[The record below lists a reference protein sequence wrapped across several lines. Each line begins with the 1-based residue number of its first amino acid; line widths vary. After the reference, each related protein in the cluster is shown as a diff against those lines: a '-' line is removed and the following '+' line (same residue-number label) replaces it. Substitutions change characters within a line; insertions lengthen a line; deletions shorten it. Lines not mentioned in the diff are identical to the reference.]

1 MFALTLSTIISAL
14 LFCSR
19 SIAAVDASAVPSSQE
34 LDRRITI
41 SGFLLDPS
49 LLIPGRSKCNIL
61 NDINP
66 FVPLSCHNTTVQ
78 TNLCCFNA
86 PGGHFL
92 QTQFWDYNSPVAF
105 AGPNNSWTI
114 HGMFFPQVVV
124 CGMKPDHFFGVI
136 LTCRLSDL
144 FAIGGG
150 L

>member
-19 SIAAVDASAVPSSQE
+19 SIAAVDASVVPSSQE

-41 SGFLLDPS
+41 GGFLLDPS

-78 TNLCCFNA
+78 NNLCCFNA

-114 HGMFFPQVVV
+114 HGMFFPRIVM
-124 CGMKPDHFFGVI
+124 CGMKPDHLFGI
-136 LTCRLSDL
+136 MLTCRLSAL
-144 FAIGGG
+144 FAMRGG